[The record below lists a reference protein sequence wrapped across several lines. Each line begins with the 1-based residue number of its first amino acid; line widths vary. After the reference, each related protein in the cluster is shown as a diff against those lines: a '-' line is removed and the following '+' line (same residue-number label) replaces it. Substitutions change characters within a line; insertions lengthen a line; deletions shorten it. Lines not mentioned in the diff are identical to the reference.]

1 MVHCGMRLLILGG
14 TNFVGRATA
23 LDALARGH
31 DVTCLARGTKGSP
44 PDGARHVVA
53 DRTAPGAYD
62 EVAGERWDAVI
73 DVATQPGQV
82 RSALAALA
90 GTTDHWLYVSTI
102 SVYADHS
109 VEGADE
115 TAELLEPLAA
125 DEMGSMEDYGH
136 AKVACEQAVT
146 AALGTERS
154 LLARAGLIGGPGD
167 LSGRTGYWPWRFAHP
182 ATDDGSVLVPV
193 DAGCRTALID
203 VRDLAAWL
211 VHSAEARTTGA
222 FDVIANAAPLAEHLA
237 VAREVA
243 GHSGPVV
250 EVGPEWLEQ
259 HEVGQWYGPRS
270 LPLWV
275 GPEDS
280 PGLAGRPTS
289 RALAAGLVPRPLAET
304 LADVLA
310 WEADRD
316 QPHGAGL
323 TDEEERELVAA
334 ARANA

>member
-1 MVHCGMRLLILGG
+1 MRLLILGG

-23 LDALARGH
+23 TDALARGH
-31 DVTCLARGTKGSP
+31 DVTCLARGTRDTP
-44 PDGARHVVA
+44 PSGARHVVA
-53 DRTAPGAYD
+53 DRTEAGAYD
-62 EVAGERWDAVI
+62 AVVGERWDAVL
-73 DVATQPGQV
+73 DVATQPGHV
-82 RSALAALA
+82 RSAVAALS
-90 GTTDHWLYVSTI
+90 GSTDHWLYVSTI

-109 VEGADE
+109 VAGADE
-115 TAELLEPLAA
+115 TAELLEPLVA

-146 AALGTERS
+146 SAFGTDRS

-193 DAGCRTALID
+193 DPGCRTALVD
-203 VRDLAAWL
+203 VRDLASWL
-211 VHSAEARTTGA
+211 VHCAETRATGA
-222 FDVIANAAPLAEHLA
+222 FDVIANGAPLADHLA
-237 VAREVA
+237 TARQVA
-243 GHSGPVV
+243 GHTAPLV

-280 PGLAGRPTS
+280 PGMASRPTA
-289 RALAAGLVPRPLAET
+289 RALAAGLAPRPLAET

-310 WEADRD
+310 WESDRD

-334 ARANA
+334 ARATR

>member
-1 MVHCGMRLLILGG
+1 MRLLILGG

-23 LDALARGH
+23 TDALARGH
-31 DVTCLARGTKGSP
+31 DVTCLARGTKRSP
-44 PDGARHVVA
+44 PHGARHVVA
-53 DRTAPGAYD
+53 DRTTPEAYD
-62 EVAGERWDAVI
+62 DVAGERWDAVI
-73 DVATQPGQV
+73 DVATQPGHV
-82 RSALAALA
+82 RSAVAALS
-90 GTTDHWLYVSTI
+90 GSTDHWLHVSTI

-146 AALGTERS
+146 AALGPDRS

-193 DAGCRTALID
+193 DPGCRTALID

-211 VHSAEARTTGA
+211 VHCAGTGA
-222 FDVIANAAPLAEHLA
+222 TGAHDVIANAAPLADHLA
-237 VAREVA
+237 TAREVA
-243 GHSGPVV
+243 GHTGPVV
-250 EVGPEWLEQ
+250 EVGPEWLAG
-259 HEVGQWYGPRS
+259 HGVAQWYGPRS

-280 PGLAGRPTS
+280 PGLASRPTT
-289 RALAAGLVPRPLAET
+289 RARAAGLSPRPLVET

-310 WEADRD
+310 WEGGRE
-316 QPHGAGL
+316 QPHGSGL
-323 TDEEERELVAA
+323 TDEEERELVSAA
-334 ARANA
+334 AERSS

>member
-1 MVHCGMRLLILGG
+1 MRLLILGG

-23 LDALARGH
+23 ADALARGH
-31 DVTCLARGTKGSP
+31 EVTCLARGTRDTP
-44 PDGARHVVA
+44 PPGARHVVA
-53 DRTAPGAYD
+53 DRTEAGAYD
-62 EVAGERWDAVI
+62 EVAGERWDAII

-90 GTTDHWLYVSTI
+90 GSTDHWLYVSTI

-115 TAELLEPLAA
+115 TAALLEPLVG

-146 AALGTERS
+146 GAFGTDRS

-193 DAGCRTALID
+193 DPGCRTALID

-211 VHSAEARTTGA
+211 VHCAETGA
-222 FDVIANAAPLAEHLA
+222 TGPFDVIANAAPLAEHLA
-237 VAREVA
+237 AARQVAA
-243 GHSGPVV
+243 HDGPVIQ
-250 EVGPEWLEQ
+250 VGPGWLEE
-259 HEVGQWYGPRS
+259 HEVGHWYGPRS

-280 PGLAGRPTS
+280 PGLAGRPTT
-289 RALAAGLVPRPLAET
+289 RARAAGLAPRPLAET
-304 LADVLA
+304 LADVLV
-310 WEADRD
+310 WEADRE
-316 QPHGAGL
+316 QPHGSGL

-334 ARANA
+334 ARAAR

>member
-1 MVHCGMRLLILGG
+1 MRLLILGG

-23 LDALARGH
+23 ADALGRGH
-31 DVTCLARGTKGSP
+31 EVTCLARGTKGAP
-44 PDGARHVVA
+44 PDGVRHVVA
-53 DRTAPGAYD
+53 DRTVSGAYD

-82 RSALAALA
+82 RSAVAALA
-90 GTTDHWLYVSTI
+90 GSTDHWLYVSTM

-109 VEGADE
+109 VAGADE
-115 TAELLEPLAA
+115 GAELLEPLEA
-125 DEMGSMEDYGH
+125 DVMESMEHYGN

-146 AALGTERS
+146 STFGPERS

-167 LSGRTGYWPWRFAHP
+167 LSGRTGYWPWRFANP
-182 ATDDGSVLVPV
+182 ATEDGSVLVPSAP
-193 DAGCRTALID
+193 DAGAALVD

-211 VHSAEARTTGA
+211 VHSAETGSAGA
-222 FDVIANAAPLAEHLA
+222 FNVVANSAPLSEHLA
-237 VAREVA
+237 TAREVA
-243 GHSGPVV
+243 GHTGPLV
-250 EVGPEWLEQ
+250 EVGPAWLEQ

-275 GPEDS
+275 GPEAN
-280 PGLAGRPTS
+280 PGLAARSTA

-304 LADVLA
+304 LSDVLA
-310 WEADRD
+310 WEADRA

-323 TDEEERELVAA
+323 TDEEERELIRAA
-334 ARANA
+334 TDR

>member
-1 MVHCGMRLLILGG
+1 MRLLILGG

-23 LDALARGH
+23 TDALARGH
-31 DVTCLARGTKGSP
+31 DVTCLARGTRDTP
-44 PDGARHVVA
+44 PAGARHVVA
-53 DRTAPGAYD
+53 DRTAKGAYD

-90 GTTDHWLYVSTI
+90 GSTGHWLYVSTM

-109 VEGADE
+109 VAGADE

-125 DEMGSMEDYGH
+125 DEMGSMEQYGN
-136 AKVACEQAVT
+136 AKVACEEAVT
-146 AALGTERS
+146 AAFGSDRS

-182 ATDDGSVLVPV
+182 ATDDGSVLVPAV
-193 DAGCRTALID
+193 PEAGAALID

-211 VHSAEARTTGA
+211 VHSAEAGTTGA
-222 FDVIANAAPLAEHLA
+222 FNVVANAAPLSEHLA
-237 VAREVA
+237 TARAVA
-243 GHSGPVV
+243 GHTGPVV
-250 EVGPEWLEQ
+250 EVGPDWLEE
-259 HEVGQWYGPRS
+259 HEVAQWYGPRS

-275 GPEDS
+275 GPEDN
-280 PGLAGRPTS
+280 PGLASRSTE
-289 RALAAGLVPRPLAET
+289 RALAAGLSPRPLAET
-304 LADVLA
+304 LADVLV

-323 TDEEERELVAA
+323 TDDEERELIAA
-334 ARANA
+334 AGE